1 MASWNTNIGGP
12 NWQGN
17 ANLATQRQLLST
29 SAGLYDDLL
38 DFNFSTLKVSTL
50 TVPYWIST
58 AKLYVSDIE
67 GAVIDISG
75 ITINQDGVFNA
86 PNVQLS
92 SLNFKGFDSLLDVDV
107 SFDFGLGQAI
117 GGVVGGLG
125 ALVGGATIA
134 VGTGAGLAIQ
144 GAEQGIATLIAGR
157 PQNFIDNTTYETINF
172 TSQLQVSTLGNAYP
186 AYSSILRTVSSLSPN
201 QIPGREIFTSTIF
214 YPGQICIRSLSDP
227 FNLITGDPQINS
239 STIQSFGQWVPLEGL
254 EPTNI
259 DANSISTN
267 FLSTG
272 YGFIQVGEI
281 QSLSNYSM
289 TTSNIGIGNS
299 ANFTYNAAAT
309 FDLGSSGDANINGFI
324 NQWNF
329 QTNLPI
335 VFSQL
340 GNPGDLTPG
349 AILTLGTGPQ
359 SILQISSIQALGD
372 IKANTG
378 YFSSLVVNELTVI
391 SSFST
396 ILSNVNVISTSL
408 IKSYLVS
415 TVNLEAQY
423 VSPFTFS
430 SLVGNPYGPFDITKY
445 DSFLSTTYNQVS
457 SLTQNIMNYSLNIQV
472 QDEPSFSIG
481 DAPLGVTYYPTPQN
495 VEQWASTQIVF
506 NGYTGAGAIDLG
518 WVGQWAASAGASANL
533 PAGAT
538 FDVLYTTI
546 PSIGY
551 AANFYLTEN
560 SNNANPVGTSTFYQ
574 YVDPTGG
581 GNPFTGTFTAR
592 MTLPPVVGGVRS
604 GWWEMETPAPP
615 PYITQNNNT
624 FQIFQDINDTY
635 IKGSDRLHIQ
645 AGDILMDGTLTL
657 SNFQANNV
665 DFNGLEANFGFISTL
680 SSSVFNV
687 STINASNITVNPL
700 TGGINTF
707 YYKSTISLNSNPQT
721 VYPVNYTFLNDSP
734 GLLPQYTLLPP
745 FIGNNYFTSYNA
757 SSWNNTVWNNTTVAA
772 LGIPLIFCG
781 DLQEPLGTYAG
792 TFYINNTIVSPG
804 YALPVYYINSA
815 GSNLL
820 GNVNGGTWGKVTTT
834 NGTTWSIT
842 AVSNPQGITPNSYS
856 NILNISQTT
865 QQTNVVDTQNLYI
878 QAPNT
883 TITTGTLAMNAD
895 QIRVNSHKYGFL
907 ETNNLNSY
915 PIGIE
920 NTVYIDGNI
929 SWSNVPGGSDYWQS
943 DATNVVY
950 NITGTVYY
958 DVNSWFI
965 QVIPSRFRTNESRI
979 LAWDVQPTAISIVG
993 AGWAWGF
1000 NRYIQVLATIGGPGS
1015 NANNWNWI
1023 LAIPKNYCTYI

>member
-1 MASWNTNIGGP
+1 MASWNTNIFNGA

-17 ANLATQRQLLST
+17 TNVASQRQLLST

-38 DFNFSTLKVSTL
+38 DFSISTLKVSTL

-92 SLNFKGFDSLLDVDV
+92 SLNFKGFDNLLDVDV
-107 SFDFGLGQAI
+107 SFDLGLGQAI
-117 GGVVGGLG
+117 GGLVGGLG

-186 AYSSILRTVSSLSPN
+186 AYSSIFRTVSSVSAN
-201 QIPGREIFTSTIF
+201 QVPGREIFTSTIF
-214 YPGQICIRSLSDP
+214 YPGQICIRSVSDP

-239 STIQSFGQWVPLEGL
+239 STIQSFGSWVPLENL

-259 DANSISTN
+259 IADSVSTN
-267 FLSTG
+267 LLSTG
-272 YGFIQVGEI
+272 QAFIQDAEI
-281 QSLSNYSM
+281 PVLSNY
-289 TTSNIGIGNS
+289 TTTTNNIGIA
-299 ANFTYNAAAT
+299 ANATFAFNAGAE
-309 FDLGSSGDANINGFI
+309 FDLGSSGDAVIFGDI

-329 QTNLPI
+329 QTNQPI

-340 GNPGDLTPG
+340 GDPGLITPG
-349 AILTLGTGPQ
+349 ATLTLGNGAE
-359 SILQISSIQALGD
+359 SILQLSSIFALGN
-372 IKANTG
+372 IQANTG
-378 YFSSLVVNELTVI
+378 YFSSLTVNELIVI

-396 ILSNVNVISTSL
+396 ILSNVTIISTG
-408 IKSYLVS
+408 IVKSELVS
-415 TVNLEAQY
+415 TINLEAQY
-423 VSPFTFS
+423 IAPFTFS
-430 SLVGNPYGPFDITKY
+430 SLLGNPFGTYDITKY
-445 DSFLSTTYNQVS
+445 DFVNSTIYNQVS
-457 SLTQNIMNYSLNIQV
+457 SLTQNILSYTLVEEIQDQTSFNLNVAETPQGVNYQLTPANVSQWGSSIMIFNDYQYGGSVTLPLATTFINSNLTGVFDLETQYNPNTPGYYANIQV
-472 QDEPSFSIG
+472 NQVWIPGSEFSSFSTFLNLSG
-481 DAPLGVTYYPTPQN
+481 PNPPVSPPLGTWRFEIGSDGWIQSVQQNPTP
-495 VEQWASTQIVF
+495 F
-506 NGYTGAGAIDLG
+506 
-518 WVGQWAASAGASANL
+518 
-533 PAGAT
+533 
-538 FDVLYTTI
+538 TT
-546 PSIGY
+546 
-551 AANFYLTEN
+551 TN
-560 SNNANPVGTSTFYQ
+560 SNV
-574 YVDPTGG
+574 
-581 GNPFTGTFTAR
+581 FTI
-592 MTLPPVVGGVRS
+592 S
-604 GWWEMETPAPP
+604 
-615 PYITQNNNT
+615 
-624 FQIFQDINDTY
+624 QDINDTT
-635 IKGSDRLHIQ
+635 IAATDRLNLE
-645 AGDILMDGTLTL
+645 AGDIFVKGTLNLTNISVESAYSINSYS
-657 SNFQANNV
+657 SNA
-665 DFNGLEANFGFISTL
+665 T
-680 SSSVFNV
+680 V
-687 STINASNITVNPL
+687 STIQGNTLFFSSITANPL
-700 TGGINTF
+700 GGGLNTY

-721 VYPVNYTFLNDSP
+721 VYPATYTFLNDSP
-734 GLLPQYTLLPP
+734 GLMPQYTLLPP

-757 SSWNNTVWNNTTVAA
+757 SSWNNTIWNNNVAA
-772 LGIPLIFCG
+772 VLGIPLVFCG

-792 TFYINNTIVSPG
+792 TFYINNTIVSPA

-820 GNVNGGTWGKVTTT
+820 GNVPGGTYGRITTT
-834 NGTTWSIT
+834 NGTTWSIAT
-842 AVSNPQGITPNSYS
+842 IPNPQGITPNSYS

-878 QAPNT
+878 QAPNA
-883 TITTGTLAMNAD
+883 TITTGTLALNAD

-965 QVIPSRFRTNESRI
+965 QVIPSRFRTNDSRI
-979 LAWDVQPTAISIVG
+979 TSWDVQPTAISIVG